1 MTPISQDPAAGCSQD
16 DVTLRELRAEFP
28 DLHINAGFCGPY
40 RAWVARGRSGHPWL
54 VLSTDI
60 ERFRVALSYRSL
72 VLPPGPGG
80 STNELLLPW
89 GE

>member
-1 MTPISQDPAAGCSQD
+1 MILMSQDPAAGRSQD
-16 DVTLRELRAEFP
+16 DVTLGELRPEFP
-28 DLHINAGFCGPY
+28 DLHINADFCGPY

-54 VLSTDI
+54 VLSADS
-60 ERFRVALSYRSL
+60 ERFRVALRYRSL

-80 STNELLLPW
+80 STNDLLLPW